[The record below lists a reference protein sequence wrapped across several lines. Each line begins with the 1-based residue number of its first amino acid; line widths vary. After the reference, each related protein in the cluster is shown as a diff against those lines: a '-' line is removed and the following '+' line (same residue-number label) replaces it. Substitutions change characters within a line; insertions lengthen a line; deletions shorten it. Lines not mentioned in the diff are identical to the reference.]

1 MKRMMA
7 LLLVLCLCVSL
18 CGCSGMDYSKASR
31 LYKKGEY
38 AQALEIFR
46 SLGDYAD
53 SRKMAEIAAQK
64 ADYAA
69 AESYVAA
76 GEYELA
82 IPLYE
87 GLGMY
92 SDSPLKAVDCRY
104 RQGLKE
110 LEAGNYEQ
118 AVSWLAGVGNYEDA
132 LEKVNE
138 ARWLWLGQSRRTHVI
153 EEGDGNFTALSCVSM
168 QYGRLRLH
176 YESRGHL
183 LGLPYETEF
192 FLLLERGEQE
202 TGYKATYRTVTDTVV
217 EEAATGQVDLA
228 TLEDAPVMTV
238 SNFSQTITHESGKV
252 DTSSNTA
259 DAIMIQMIMM
269 EAAMKMPAE
278 MQNLLDKAG
287 INATAADFG
296 L

>member
-1 MKRMMA
+1 MKRIIA
-7 LLLVLCLCVSL
+7 LMLALCLCVSL
-18 CGCSGMDYSKASR
+18 AGCSGLDYSKASR

-38 AQALEIFR
+38 AAALEIYR

-53 SRKMAEIAAQK
+53 SKKMAEIAAQK
-64 ADYAA
+64 ADYAEAEVHIA
-69 AESYVAA
+69 AE
-76 GEYELA
+76 EYELA
-82 IPLYE
+82 LPLYE

-92 SDSPLKAVDCRY
+92 ADSPLKAIDCRY

-110 LEAGNYEQ
+110 MEAGNYEK
-118 AVSWLAGVGNYEDA
+118 AVSWLETVGNYEDA
-132 LEKVNE
+132 QEKGNE
-138 ARWLWLGQSRRTHVI
+138 ARWLWLAQARRTHVI
-153 EEGDGNFTALSCVSM
+153 EEGDGNFTALSCESM

-192 FLLLERGEQE
+192 FLLLERGKQE

-228 TLEDAPVMTV
+228 TLKDAPVMTV
-238 SNFSQTITHESGKV
+238 SNFSQTITQNDGKV
-252 DTSSNTA
+252 DHSSDTA
-259 DAIMIQMIMM
+259 DAIMIQMIMV

-287 INATAADFG
+287 IDATAADFG